1 MIDITAKLN
10 SRLVGQSL
18 IQTERSEYDWG
29 FRFAGE
35 VFLRVACPWRI
46 LCNGRV
52 AFGDC
57 DHAQQFRL
65 PEPVNGAMQSDRLL
79 CNKAIQQVIIRGDSG
94 DLTIK
99 FTDQTSLEILNT
111 SSSYEG
117 WELGDGAGLH
127 VIATGGGEL
136 AIWTG

>member
-1 MIDITAKLN
+1 MTGASASPARCSSASHALGASSATA
-10 SRLVGQSL
+10 G
-18 IQTERSEYDWG
+18 
-29 FRFAGE
+29 
-35 VFLRVACPWRI
+35 
-46 LCNGRV
+46 V

-57 DHAQQFRL
+57 DHAQQFGL

-79 CNKAIQQVIIRGDSG
+79 CNKTIQQVIIREDSG

-136 AIWTG
+136 AIWAG